1 MGLGPGADSW
11 TTEEVRRELARA
23 TDLVGY
29 VTYLD
34 RVTMRPGQIRHA
46 SDNKVESE
54 RAAFALDLAKRGK
67 RVVVVSSGDPGVFA
81 MASAVIEV
89 AAEPQWAD
97 VPVRVVPGMTA
108 ANAVASRVG
117 APLGH
122 DYAVISLSDR
132 LKPWDVVANRIT
144 AAAAADM
151 VIAVYNPASK
161 SRTWQ
166 VEKMRDLLLQH
177 RSPQTPVV
185 VGRAVGSDEESVH
198 VVELG
203 DLDPSRIDMRC
214 LLIIGSSQTQLV
226 ETGTGRQVFTS
237 RRYP

>member
-1 MGLGPGADSW
+1 
-11 TTEEVRRELARA
+11 
-23 TDLVGY
+23 
-29 VTYLD
+29 
-34 RVTMRPGQIRHA
+34 
-46 SDNKVESE
+46 
-54 RAAFALDLAKRGK
+54 
-67 RVVVVSSGDPGVFA
+67 
-81 MASAVIEV
+81 
-89 AAEPQWAD
+89 
-97 VPVRVVPGMTA
+97 
-108 ANAVASRVG
+108 
-117 APLGH
+117 
-122 DYAVISLSDR
+122 
-132 LKPWDVVANRIT
+132 VVANRIT